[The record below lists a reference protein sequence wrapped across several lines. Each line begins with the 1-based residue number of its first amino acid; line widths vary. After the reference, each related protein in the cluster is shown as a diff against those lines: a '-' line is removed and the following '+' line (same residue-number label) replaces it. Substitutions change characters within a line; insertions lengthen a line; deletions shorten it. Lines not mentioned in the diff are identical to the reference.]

1 MYCVLFVCTGNIC
14 RSATAEGVF
23 RHMVTEADLAHR
35 IGVDSVGTHDFH
47 IGEPPDRRA
56 LQAGRSRGYE
66 FGDLRARQLGM
77 QDFVDFHLILAMHRD
92 HFHRLIRRCPPGAEK
107 KLAMFLDA
115 APESGLM
122 DVPDPRDG
130 SPDAFEQTLDLIESG
145 SRGWLNAIRAVLTEI
160 PGQPVSGYSTS
171 GV

>member
-47 IGEPPDRRA
+47 LGEPPDHRA
-56 LQAGRSRGYE
+56 LQAGRARGYE

-92 HFHRLIRRCPPGAEK
+92 HYQQLLRRCPPGAEK
-107 KLAMFLDA
+107 KIAMFLDA

-122 DVPDPRDG
+122 DVPDPYHG
-130 SPDAFEQTLDLIESG
+130 ASDAFELALDLIESG
-145 SRGWLNAIRAVLTEI
+145 SRGWLNAIRADLR
-160 PGQPVSGYSTS
+160 
-171 GV
+171 